1 MFRRTIGA
9 AFAAAAIIAAGAV
22 IKILLDD
29 TNGFEEEDDEVNFI
43 NIEDGEVE
51 VSPEI
56 IEIAKLYPY
65 LDKKFIAEQFARNGA
80 FNKEYPEDTL
90 ITIAHKAKF
99 PDAYTMEEYSK
110 IVEENG
116 YTVEKLDET
125 ENIISK
131 KMFTTD
137 GAILSDIYNVSNQVA
152 CLKGTYEGYK
162 ID

>member
-9 AFAAAAIIAAGAV
+9 ALAATAIIAAGAV
-22 IKILLDD
+22 IKLLLDE
-29 TNGFEEEDDEVNFI
+29 TNTYDEEDDEVNFI
-43 NIEDGEVE
+43 NIDDGEAE

-56 IEIAKLYPY
+56 LEIAKLYPY
-65 LDKKFIAEQFARNGA
+65 LDKKFIAEQFARNEA
-80 FNKEYPEDTL
+80 LNKEYPEDTL

-99 PDAYTMEEYSK
+99 PDAWTLEEYTK
-110 IVEENG
+110 IVTENG
-116 YTVEKLDET
+116 YTAEKLNDT